1 MACAARQPHPRSR
14 CRIKRVHPCRGLK
27 KRRDKGCLLVSADL
41 DELLLLCDR
50 IIVMYDGRVAAEFA
64 GREADRDSVGRA
76 MLGLGQGQPSGQDEE
91 VKAR

>member
-1 MACAARQPHPRSR
+1 MVLLDNPT
-14 CRIKRVHPCRGLK
+14 RGLDVGSSEFIHAEVLK
-27 KRRDKGCLLVSADL
+27 KRREGKGCLLVSADL

-64 GREADRDSVGRA
+64 GPEADRDSVGRA